1 MDPEC
6 NASFEAAKALL
17 CSAPVLAAPDFGK
30 PFKLEVDASAVG
42 VGAALLQ
49 EDVEGV
55 NRPISFFSR
64 KFNPCQSRYST
75 IEQET
80 LALFWAQQ
88 HFEVYVGCSSQPVVV
103 EMLVICIDVC
113 V

>member
-1 MDPEC
+1 MWSPEC
-6 NASFEAAKALL
+6 SASFEAAKSLL
-17 CSAPVLAAPDFGK
+17 CNAPVLAAPDFSK

-49 EDVEGV
+49 DDVEGV

-80 LALFWAQQ
+80 LALLWALQ
-88 HFEVYVGCSSQPVVV
+88 HFEVYVGCSSQPV
-103 EMLVICIDVC
+103 
-113 V
+113 